1 MSSLRLHH
9 RIRNLLSEFHP
20 ELHRFRLDNLAWLMI
35 GIHEAQHVHLSKV
48 ADYRPG
54 SASLES
60 KIRQF
65 RRFLANDAV
74 DPMTL
79 YRPMARRLL
88 ERAAASHDRLRLL
101 MDVLELPGKRQ
112 VLMLSLAYRR
122 RALPVIWSTQR
133 REGKTDAQG
142 QIALLRRL
150 EELLVG
156 LFPEKTRPVI
166 VADGEFH
173 SVALIEH
180 LDAIGWGFRLRLH
193 SDTCVHLPGGRICP
207 LSEVAPAPGKRAY
220 LEGVYLTAEQ
230 AYGPISI
237 AACWGEG
244 EEAPWF
250 IVTDEDEPDH
260 LTLRS
265 YSRRMWVEELFGD
278 LEGGGFQ
285 LHRSRLY
292 EPKRLSRLLAAVCLV
307 YLWLMHVGAYVVKRG
322 WRKLVDRADRRDRS
336 FAEIGR
342 HWIRRRC
349 IHEQVPRVKFSPYF

>member
-1 MSSLRLHH
+1 MSSLRLHL
-9 RIRNLLSEFHP
+9 RIRNRLSEFHP
-20 ELHRFRLDNLAWLMI
+20 ELHRYRLDNLAWLMT

-54 SASLES
+54 AASLES

-65 RRFLANDAV
+65 RRFLANDAL

-79 YRPMARRLL
+79 YHPMARRLL
-88 ERAAASHDRLRLL
+88 VSAAAAHDRLRLL
-101 MDVLELPGKRQ
+101 LDVLELPGGRQ

-122 RALPVIWSTQR
+122 RALPIIWSVER
-133 REGKTDAQG
+133 RLGKTDAES
-142 QIALLRRL
+142 QIALLMRL

-156 LFPEKTRPVI
+156 LFPEKTRPI
-166 VADGEFH
+166 IIADGEFH

-180 LDAIGWGFRLRLH
+180 LDAIGWGFRLRIH
-193 SDTCVHLPGGRICP
+193 SDTCVHLPNGRICP
-207 LSEVAPAPGKRAY
+207 LSEIAPAPGKRAY
-220 LEGVYLTAEQ
+220 LEGVYLTTEQ

-244 EEAPWF
+244 EETPWF

-265 YSRRMWVEELFGD
+265 YSRRMWIEELFGD
-278 LEGGGFQ
+278 LEGGGIQ
-285 LHRSRLY
+285 LHRSRVY
-292 EPKRLSRLLAAVCLV
+292 DPKRLSRLLVAVCLV

-322 WRKLVDRADRRDRS
+322 WRELVDRRDRRDRS
-336 FAEIGR
+336 IAEIGR

-349 IHEQVPRVKFSPYF
+349 SHEQVPRIGFVPYF